1 MHLRPRR
8 AKLSSMTDQKNDPKQ
23 EQEISNVDLQFQ
35 STGSQSQGEPDAEVQ
50 AENVRAGE
58 GEFRE
63 HGLSRYDVVVE
74 DSMDASDAP
83 STNMG
88 DQG

>member
-1 MHLRPRR
+1 
-8 AKLSSMTDQKNDPKQ
+8 MTDHKNDPQQ

-35 STGSQSQGEPDAEVQ
+35 STGSQQQDEPEAEVN
-50 AENVRAGE
+50 AENLRAGE